1 MAKQNIYDN
10 EIFFEGYKKIREN
23 EANANDLF
31 EIPALFSLLPDLKKK
46 KILDLGC
53 GFGEHCMKYVQSGAV
68 KVVGIDISEKMLEV
82 AKEENSHSAITY
94 MNMPMENISE
104 IPEKFDM
111 VVSSL
116 AIHYVE
122 NFDTLVKEIYEKLYE
137 NGVFIFSQEH
147 PINTCFS
154 DGERWTRDE
163 NGYKLYANLS
173 NYSLEG
179 ERESKWFVDG
189 VKKYHRTFATIVNT
203 LIKAGFTIEEVIEPK
218 PTAKLLEQYP
228 EHEDLYHKPDFL
240 LVKVQK

>member
-10 EIFFEGYKKIREN
+10 EIFFEGYKRIREN
-23 EANANDLF
+23 KANANNLF
-31 EIPALFSLLPDLKKK
+31 EIPALFSLLPDLKGKK
-46 KILDLGC
+46 VLDLGC
-53 GFGEHCMKYVQSGAV
+53 GFGEHCMQYVHKGAV

-82 AKEENSHSAITY
+82 AKEENSHPNITY
-94 MNMPMENISE
+94 MHMPMENISQ
-104 IPEKFDM
+104 INEKFD
-111 VVSSL
+111 VVISSL
-116 AIHYVE
+116 AIHYIDD
-122 NFDTLVKEIYEKLYE
+122 FDTLVKEIYEKLCE

-163 NGYKLYANLS
+163 NGCKLYANLS

-203 LIKAGFTIEEVIEPK
+203 LIKAGFIIEEVIEPA
-218 PTAKLLEQYP
+218 PTPKLLEQYP
-228 EHEDLYHKPDFL
+228 DYEDLYHKPDFL
-240 LVKVQK
+240 LVKVRK